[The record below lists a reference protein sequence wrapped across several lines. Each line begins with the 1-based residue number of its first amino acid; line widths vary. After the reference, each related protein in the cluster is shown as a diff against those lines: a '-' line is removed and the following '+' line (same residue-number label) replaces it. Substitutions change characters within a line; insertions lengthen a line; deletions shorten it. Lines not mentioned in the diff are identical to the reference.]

1 MLEITTRQQCAEVP
15 ELLLLMVLQ
24 HDLITNTYRQVQSFF
39 KNLQNVQKL
48 NLLTSTPL
56 HYYYPGFLLMHN
68 TSSLVPWLSGKTLV
82 FDRRAFAVLRLTYS

>member
-1 MLEITTRQQCAEVP
+1 MLEITTRQQCAEVL

-56 HYYYPGFLLMHN
+56 H
-68 TSSLVPWLSGKTLV
+68 
-82 FDRRAFAVLRLTYS
+82 

>member
-48 NLLTSTPL
+48 NLLLL
-56 HYYYPGFLLMHN
+56 HPCIKLLPRI
-68 TSSLVPWLSGKTLV
+68 SSYAQYQFVGSMAQ
-82 FDRRAFAVLRLTYS
+82 R